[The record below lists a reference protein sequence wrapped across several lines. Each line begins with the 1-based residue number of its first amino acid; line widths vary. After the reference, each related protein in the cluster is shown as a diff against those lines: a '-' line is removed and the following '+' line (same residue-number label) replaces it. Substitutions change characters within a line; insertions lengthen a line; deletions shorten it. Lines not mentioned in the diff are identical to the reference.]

1 MARLLRSNLAR
12 VEQHAHTLHG
22 EVLALGA
29 LEVPQLAQAEDRY
42 NVVDFSNQLFSIW
55 ILFHG

>member
-12 VEQHAHTLHG
+12 VEQHADTLHG

-29 LEVPQLAQAEDRY
+29 LEVPQLVQAEDRY
-42 NVVDFSNQLFSIW
+42 DVVDCSTQLSVFNGKSNE
-55 ILFHG
+55 